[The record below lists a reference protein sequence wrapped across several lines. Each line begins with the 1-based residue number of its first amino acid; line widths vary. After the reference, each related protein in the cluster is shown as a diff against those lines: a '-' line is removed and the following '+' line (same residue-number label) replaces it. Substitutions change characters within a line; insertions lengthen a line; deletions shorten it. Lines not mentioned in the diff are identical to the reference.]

1 VYYAGGGGGNGYPV
15 GYRKGYGGLGG
26 GATAPSDA
34 ISRPANALI
43 NTGGGGAGGGYGDP
57 VTNFIAGSAGGSG
70 VVIIRSLVDGATT
83 GSNVLVTGTTLN
95 GDAATEYKFYSSG
108 TITF

>member
-1 VYYAGGGGGNGYPV
+1 MIRGTYVFYQDGKEICRSSNVITKFGK
-15 GYRKGYGGLGG
+15 RFL
-26 GATAPSDA
+26 
-34 ISRPANALI
+34 
-43 NTGGGGAGGGYGDP
+43 
-57 VTNFIAGSAGGSG
+57 TNFIAGSAGGSG